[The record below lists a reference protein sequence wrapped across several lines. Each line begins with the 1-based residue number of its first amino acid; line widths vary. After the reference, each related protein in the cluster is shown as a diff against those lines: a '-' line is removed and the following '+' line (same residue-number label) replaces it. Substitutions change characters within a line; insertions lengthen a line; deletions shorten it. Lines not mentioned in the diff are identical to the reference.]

1 MNITLTSD
9 IVETPRVMQIRGMFD
24 IQTQKTETTTIND
37 NIPDL
42 TEKEWNI
49 GLIVGASGTGK
60 STIAKKHFD
69 QLLDPEVEWADCAL
83 IDNFCKQNT
92 LKEIVATLTSVG
104 LSSPPT
110 WLRSYKTLSTGEKF
124 RANTARLLLEHSKL
138 VAIDEFTSVVD
149 RTVAQIASSSIAKT
163 VRKKNQKLVAVSCH
177 YDIIDWLQPDW
188 IYEPQSGQFIWRSL
202 QPRPNIQANIIKVDK
217 EAWQLFARYH
227 YQDHN
232 LNISAQCY
240 LATINE
246 IPAVFCAILPLPHP
260 HLKNAFR
267 VSRIVTLPDFQ
278 GVGIGSKVLNE
289 LASGYK
295 AKNKTL
301 YITTSH
307 PTMIKSLN
315 NNPDWKMN
323 RKPSRVQPQ
332 GTSGKAMG
340 HMKPTSLNRITAS
353 FSFCGKQNIIASQ
366 LLQ

>member
-1 MNITLTSD
+1 MSITLISN

-69 QLLDPEVEWADCAL
+69 QLLDPEVKWTDDSL
-83 IDNFCKQNT
+83 IDNFSKENN

-124 RANTARLLLEHSKL
+124 RANTARLLLEHSEL

-149 RTVAQIASSSIAKT
+149 RTVAQIASASINKT
-163 VRKKNQKLVAVSCH
+163 VRKRKQKLVAVSCH
-177 YDIIDWLQPDW
+177 YDIIEWLQPDW

-202 QPRPNIQANIIKVDK
+202 QPRPNIQTNIIKVDK
-217 EAWQLFARYH
+217 AAWQLFSRHH
-227 YQDHN
+227 YLDHN
-232 LNISAQCY
+232 LNFTAQCY

-246 IPAVFCAILPLPHP
+246 IPAVFCAVLPLPHP
-260 HLKNAFR
+260 HLKNAYR
-267 VSRIVTLPDFQ
+267 VSRIVTMPDFQ
-278 GVGIGSKVLNE
+278 GVGIGSKVLDE
-289 LASGYK
+289 IAAAYK
-295 AKNKTL
+295 AQKKTL

-307 PTMIKSLN
+307 PSMIRSLN
-315 NNPDWKMN
+315 NNTNWHMN
-323 RKPSRVQPQ
+323 RQPSRVQPLGKNSQ
-332 GTSGKAMG
+332 MKGKPNSG
-340 HMKPTSLNRITAS
+340 NRITAS
-353 FSFCGKQNIIASQ
+353 FNYCGKENIEASK
-366 LLQ
+366 LI

>member
-1 MNITLTSD
+1 MSITLETNV
-9 IVETPRVMQIRGMFD
+9 VETPRVIQIRGMFD
-24 IQTQKTETTTIND
+24 IQQQTTETTIIHN

-60 STIAKKHFD
+60 STIAKKHFHK
-69 QLLDPEVEWADCAL
+69 LLDPEVEWQNNAL
-83 IDNFCKQNT
+83 IDNFSKEIS

-104 LSSPPT
+104 LSSPPM
-110 WLRSYKTLSTGEKF
+110 WLRSFQTLSTGEKF

-163 VRKKNQKLVAVSCH
+163 VRKRNQKLVAVSCH
-177 YDIIDWLQPDW
+177 YDIIEWLQPDW

-217 EAWQLFARYH
+217 QAWQLFARYH
-227 YQDHN
+227 YLDHN

-246 IPAVFCAILPLPHP
+246 TPAVFCAILPLPHP
-260 HLKNAFR
+260 KLKNAFR

-278 GVGIGSKVLNE
+278 GVGIGSKVLKE
-289 LASGYK
+289 LASAYK
-295 AKNKTL
+295 ARNKTL

-315 NNPDWKMN
+315 NSVDWKMN

-332 GTSGKAMG
+332 GTSGKAMK

-353 FSFCGKQNIIASQ
+353 FSYCGKSNIIASQ
-366 LLQ
+366 LI